1 MTGLFFLKIFK
12 IPSHVLLDVFG
23 VDCFAL
29 GEDIRVDHALW
40 IKEDKDHLFG
50 PASVDT
56 GFYWACLTLFNPL
69 HRLFFRFRVW
79 KKLMCRVVGTALPAK
94 QLIVAGC
101 SLKLPDRE

>member
-1 MTGLFFLKIFK
+1 
-12 IPSHVLLDVFG
+12 
-23 VDCFAL
+23 
-29 GEDIRVDHALW
+29 
-40 IKEDKDHLFG
+40 
-50 PASVDT
+50 VDT

-69 HRLFFRFRVW
+69 HRLVFRFRVW